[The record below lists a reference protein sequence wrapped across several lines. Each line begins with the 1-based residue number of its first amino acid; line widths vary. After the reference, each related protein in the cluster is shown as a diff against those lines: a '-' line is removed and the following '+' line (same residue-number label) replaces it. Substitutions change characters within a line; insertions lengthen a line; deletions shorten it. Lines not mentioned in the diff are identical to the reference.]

1 MSETTKRKRGEQPAK
16 TPEQRQQERRQR
28 FLTHAERRV
37 NNVLKRMVQ
46 VARLGNRAN
55 YQYTDDEAK
64 KIAETIMDSAVAV
77 RDAFLAT
84 GSDKPQ
90 FRL

>member
-1 MSETTKRKRGEQPAK
+1 MTETTKRKRNEAPAK

-37 NNVLKRMVQ
+37 NNALKRLVQ

-55 YQYTDDEAK
+55 YQYTDNEAA
-64 KIAETIMDSAVAV
+64 KITETIMDAAVAV
-77 RDAFLAT
+77 KDSFAET
-84 GSDKPQ
+84 SGSKPQ